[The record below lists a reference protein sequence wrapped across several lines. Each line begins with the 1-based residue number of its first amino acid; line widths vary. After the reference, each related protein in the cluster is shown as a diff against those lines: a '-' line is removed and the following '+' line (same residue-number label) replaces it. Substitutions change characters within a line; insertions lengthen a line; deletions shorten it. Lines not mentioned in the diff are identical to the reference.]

1 MSLVQAI
8 PMPAPVVFYFTY
20 NGQPIEN
27 FQVTFIVGSTSIT
40 RMTNENGGIHIDVDP
55 EGGDFKNNGDTLIV
69 DCGFAVCDKSY
80 SVDMLRQK
88 PYSETFALAERPPTT
103 CPPCDCSGGGSSSG
117 GCYIPPDEC
126 EECPLD
132 TTPYASCNSCCT
144 EEECVDVVCPIC
156 PSPSE
161 CPECQPCDPSTI
173 IKTETNIGAI
183 IIAIIGSLLVGGA
196 GGIFFTR
203 NKALGKQGGIKVY
216 QGRDGT
222 EKTLHK
228 HPGIKGYHDPGTE
241 HRVKKERH
249 PKGQLFPK
257 YEKDSLGEWVYVG

>member
-1 MSLVQAI
+1 MKKILTLLFAFGLLMSLVQAI

-103 CPPCDCSGGGSSSG
+103 CPPCDCSGGANTCYANPRRGNATTGKPAYRRTHQHMHSNCASVLGNTHRYCHGPFGISGYGLCVRYGSRAYHSG
-117 GCYIPPDEC
+117 HQ
-126 EECPLD
+126 
-132 TTPYASCNSCCT
+132 
-144 EEECVDVVCPIC
+144 PIYH
-156 PSPSE
+156 
-161 CPECQPCDPSTI
+161 
-173 IKTETNIGAI
+173 NI
-183 IIAIIGSLLVGGA
+183 
-196 GGIFFTR
+196 
-203 NKALGKQGGIKVY
+203 
-216 QGRDGT
+216 
-222 EKTLHK
+222 
-228 HPGIKGYHDPGTE
+228 
-241 HRVKKERH
+241 
-249 PKGQLFPK
+249 
-257 YEKDSLGEWVYVG
+257 